1 MIIHIELEETKEW
14 NYRKNI
20 IINEIIGEISKE
32 PSRMNK
38 IQTMIYSNNTVV
50 AFMKNDSS

>member
-1 MIIHIELEETKEW
+1 MIIHIELEKTKEW
-14 NYRKNI
+14 NYRK
-20 IINEIIGEISKE
+20 EISK